1 MNENLIKALHSAN
14 FLADDI
20 RALRDAHA
28 TDPALQMLLSDIM
41 WQAVEIKNRLGR
53 VRPLLQT
60 EQK

>member
-1 MNENLIKALHSAN
+1 MNENLTKTLHSAN
-14 FLADDI
+14 SLADDI

-41 WQAVEIKNRLGR
+41 WQAVQIKNRLAR

-60 EQK
+60 GQE

>member
-28 TDPALQMLLSDIM
+28 ADPALQMLLSDIM